1 MGLEKILG
9 FVYAKVSGWVVAGI
23 KMLPN
28 LVVAIFV
35 LVIFW
40 ILGLIAARLV
50 HHGTLRVT
58 RRAHIAE
65 LFSKLAQLAVF
76 ALGIILTLDILNLEK
91 GVASLLAG
99 IGILGVAFGFASQDI
114 VKNFIAGVL
123 LVFWRPFRV
132 GDLIKIGDFF
142 GFITAIHLR
151 STTGISLLGHMS
163 ILPNKTVLGSPIQ
176 SFTSDEGHRVVIACG
191 VPLDNDLPQVEELV
205 IKAVE
210 SLDHLPPGLPAEV
223 FFEEFT
229 PKSVNC
235 TIRFWCRGGQPDYVK
250 TRSAAIIAIQKTLA
264 DHGISLL
271 QK

>member
-1 MGLEKILG
+1 L
-9 FVYAKVSGWVVAGI
+9 SGWVTAGI

-28 LVVAIFV
+28 MVVAIFV

-40 ILGLIAARLV
+40 ILGLVAYKLV
-50 HHGTLRVT
+50 HQGTLRVT
-58 RRAHIAE
+58 KREHIAG

-76 ALGIILTLDILNLEK
+76 AIGIILALDILNLEK

-123 LVFWRPFRV
+123 LVFWRPFKV

-142 GFITAIHLR
+142 GFIDAIHMR
-151 STTGISLLGHMS
+151 STTGTSLLGHKS

-176 SFTSDEGHRVVIACG
+176 SFTSADGHRVVIACG
-191 VPLDNDLPQVEELV
+191 VPIENDLRRVEELAL
-205 IKAVE
+205 KAVE
-210 SLDHLPPGLPAEV
+210 SLENLPPGLPVEV

-229 PKSVNC
+229 PKSINFS
-235 TIRFWCRGGQPDYVK
+235 IRFWCRGGQQDYVK
-250 TRSAAIIAIQKTLA
+250 TRSEAIKNLKRIL
-264 DHGISLL
+264 DENGISLL